1 MTERTF
7 RIIFGPILLI
17 SLYFNLSAVILGLIA
32 VSLFQ
37 GATTWRISR
46 MVTRLLRRGSPASEA
61 DSASG
66 LPAGP
71 ATRLNFEAER
81 ALSLTAAAVLTLGCL
96 VFPEQLWFLPWFMG
110 FTLFGAGLSG
120 VCPMVLGLKWAGFK

>member
-17 SLYFNLSAVILGLIA
+17 ALYFNLGAVILGLIA

-37 GATTWRISR
+37 GVTTWRISR
-46 MVTRLLRRGSPASEA
+46 LVTRLRRRNLTSEMENAA
-61 DSASG
+61 DR
-66 LPAGP
+66 PVGP
-71 ATRLNFEAER
+71 VTWLKFEAER
-81 ALSLTAAAVLTLGCL
+81 GLSLTIAAVLTLGCL

-110 FTLFGAGLSG
+110 FALFGAGLSG
-120 VCPMVLGLKWAGFK
+120 VCPMVIGLRLAGLK